1 MSVTSS
7 TDIGNLALDLLTA
20 GTVLDIENPQD
31 ATESLLNRW
40 YDVTRRKLLR
50 EHPWNF
56 ASKRAILAASSE
68 DPAFGYES
76 QFLLPTDFVRLNS
89 IVDAEGFTIGNES
102 YEIENGYILYSAEAG
117 QLRIKY
123 VCDVTNVS
131 KFDPLFV
138 DLLAIDLAMAIA
150 FKVTS
155 SNTDVSRLVELRKQ
169 RAAMSK
175 AIDGQERPPT
185 RRQVSRARTARL
197 TNTIANSHRVIFD
210 D

>member
-20 GTVLDIENPQD
+20 GTVQDIENPTD

-56 ASKRAILAASSE
+56 ASKRAILAASND
-68 DPAFGYES
+68 DPAFGYDS
-76 QFLLPTDFVRLNS
+76 QFLLPTDFIRLNS
-89 IVDAEGFTIGNES
+89 IVDAEGYPIGNEA
-102 YEIENGYILYSAEAG
+102 YEIENGYLLYNAEAG

-123 VCDVTNVS
+123 IWDITDVS

-150 FKVTS
+150 FSVSLKVP
-155 SNTDVSRLVELRKQ
+155 
-169 RAAMSK
+169 
-175 AIDGQERPPT
+175 I
-185 RRQVSRARTARL
+185 
-197 TNTIANSHRVIFD
+197 
-210 D
+210 

>member
-20 GTVLDIENPQD
+20 GTVQDIENPTD

-56 ASKRAILAASSE
+56 ASKRAILAASND
-68 DPAFGYES
+68 DPAFGYDA
-76 QFLLPTDFVRLNS
+76 QFLLPTDFIRLNS
-89 IVDAEGFTIGNES
+89 IVDAEGYPIGNEA
-102 YEIENGYILYSAEAG
+102 YEIENGYLLYNAESG

-123 VCDVTNVS
+123 IWDITDVS

-150 FKVTS
+150 FKITS
-155 SNTDVSRLVELRKQ
+155 SNTDVSRLTELRKQ

-185 RRQVSRARTARL
+185 RRQVSKARTARL

>member
-20 GTVLDIENPQD
+20 GTVQDIENPTN

-68 DPAFGYES
+68 DPAFGYEA
-76 QFLLPTDFVRLNS
+76 QFLLPTDFIRLNS
-89 IVDAEGFTIGNES
+89 IVDADDRPIGNEA
-102 YEIENGYILYSAEAG
+102 YEIENGYILYNAEAG

-123 VCDVTNVS
+123 VWDITDVS

-138 DLLAIDLAMAIA
+138 DLFAIDLAMAVA
-150 FKVTS
+150 FKITS
-155 SNTDVSRLVELRKQ
+155 SNTDVGRLTELRKQ

-175 AIDGQERPPT
+175 AIDGQERPPM
-185 RRQVSRARTARL
+185 RRQVSRARQARI
-197 TNTIANSHRVIFD
+197 TNEVANSHRIVYD
-210 D
+210 

>member
-20 GTVLDIENPQD
+20 GTVQNIEAPTD

-56 ASKRAILAASSE
+56 ASKRAILAASSD
-68 DPAFGYES
+68 DPAFGYDA
-76 QFLLPTDFVRLNS
+76 QFLLPTDFIRLNT
-89 IVDAEGFTIGNES
+89 IVNADNYPISNEA
-102 YEIENGYILYSAEAG
+102 YEIENGYILYNAESG

-123 VCDVTNVS
+123 VWDITDVS

-155 SNTDVSRLVELRKQ
+155 SNTDVGRLTELRKQ

-175 AIDGQERPPT
+175 AIDGQERPPS
-185 RRQVSRARTARL
+185 RRQVSRTRNARL
-197 TNTIANSHRVIFD
+197 RNSTSDTHRVIYD
-210 D
+210 